1 MSMSNVSEDDEDDDA
16 NEDADTSEDAVKG
29 APFGVKG
36 APIGV
41 KGAPIGVKG
50 APFGVK
56 GAPIGVKGAPIGV
69 SIMNNLFMSISVV
82 IIRTWAPGFVLVS
95 PVKSPNEIS
104 SPYFLVNSY
113 FF

>member
-1 MSMSNVSEDDEDDDA
+1 MSNVSEDDEEDA
-16 NEDADTSEDAVKG
+16 NEDADTSEESCI
-29 APFGVKG
+29 GVKG

-50 APFGVK
+50 AP
-56 GAPIGVKGAPIGV
+56 IGV
-69 SIMNNLFMSISVV
+69 SIKNNLFMSISVV
-82 IIRTWAPGFVLVS
+82 MIRTCAPGFVLVS
-95 PVKSPNEIS
+95 PVKSPNEIL

>member
-1 MSMSNVSEDDEDDDA
+1 MSMSNVSE
-16 NEDADTSEDAVKG
+16 EDALDGSKDET
-29 APFGVKG
+29 PIGVKG

-50 APFGVK
+50 AP
-56 GAPIGVKGAPIGV
+56 IGV
-69 SIMNNLFMSISVV
+69 SIKNNLFIKISVV
-82 IIRTWAPGFVLVS
+82 IMRTWAPGFVLVS

>member
-1 MSMSNVSEDDEDDDA
+1 MSMSNVSEEDEDDDA
-16 NEDADTSEDAVKG
+16 DDDADDDMSEDAVKG
-29 APFGVKG
+29 APIGVKG

-50 APFGVK
+50 AP
-56 GAPIGVKGAPIGV
+56 IGVKGAPIGV
-69 SIMNNLFMSISVV
+69 SIKNNLFIKISVV
-82 IIRTWAPGFVLVS
+82 IIRTCAPGFVLVS

>member
-1 MSMSNVSEDDEDDDA
+1 MSMSNVSEDDELDMSKDDA
-16 NEDADTSEDAVKG
+16 DANADTSEDAVKG
-29 APFGVKG
+29 APIDVKG
-36 APIGV
+36 APV
-41 KGAPIGVKG
+41 
-50 APFGVK
+50 
-56 GAPIGVKGAPIGV
+56 GV

-82 IIRTWAPGFVLVS
+82 IMRTWAPGFVLVS